1 MEINFVQPPVGTRIA
16 VFVPEGVKGALV
28 NSRKARP
35 AGEQKGHERARHV
48 SQGLAV
54 RVAQP
59 EPGRDG
65 GPGARLGLDCHLAV
79 RSLGGTIQRKL
90 SLIRNH
96 IEGVSASDD
105 SRSRDR

>member
-1 MEINFVQPPVGTRIA
+1 MKKRLMNDKSAESG
-16 VFVPEGVKGALV
+16 
-28 NSRKARP
+28 
-35 AGEQKGHERARHV
+35 
-48 SQGLAV
+48 QGLTEYLILLVLISLVSIA
-54 RVAQP
+54 
-59 EPGRDG
+59 
-65 GPGARLGLDCHLAV
+65 AV